1 VGRVKVESIDPDN
14 SRSLIFLHLVFLTS
28 ISSVC
33 HSSSPSRLLTTL
45 AVYDMEEPTQIYHS
59 SSSRWRQRNLAQT
72 APVAA
77 KFEDCHQYFTR
88 LCVALKEHAS
98 LSDVDLAE
106 DSFARFLAWGN
117 DTGAPR
123 SLDHALRK
131 ASGHQKKTL
140 ELLTALHSTLVD
152 GKRLFVFENLSMAK
166 AARLTFVNLNS
177 SRAVARCNRH
187 FEQQPY

>member
-1 VGRVKVESIDPDN
+1 V
-14 SRSLIFLHLVFLTS
+14 SLVS

-33 HSSSPSRLLTTL
+33 HSSSSSRLLTTL
-45 AVYDMEEPTQIYHS
+45 AVCDMEEPTQIYHS

-98 LSDVDLAE
+98 PSDVDLAE

-117 DTGAPR
+117 DTGAMTR

-140 ELLTALHSTLVD
+140 ELLTTLHSTLVE
-152 GKRLFVFENLSMAK
+152 GMRLFLFENLSMAK
-166 AARLTFVNLNS
+166 TAGLTFMNLNS
-177 SRAVARCNRH
+177 SRAVARCIRH
-187 FEQQPY
+187 FEQPY